1 MTSIH
6 VPEELK
12 LYFNVAVGMILVG
25 VLAFL
30 ISLFFADTPLLSAGI
45 IAIGCGFLIIAIVGF
60 GFMQLTKKKD
70 DFAITMFVR
79 ILYLIAIG
87 FSTYAII
94 YSGFFVRSPINYR
107 LLYISVGI
115 AVPLVVILLII
126 ADVIL
131 SKKIL
136 FILTFFLLIGFI
148 KRFILYRKKKVRSFS
163 SDLLSF

>member
-12 LYFNVAVGMILVG
+12 LYFNVSVGMILAG
-25 VLAFL
+25 VLAFI

-45 IAIGCGFLIIAIVGF
+45 IAIGCGFFIILIVGF

-87 FSTYAII
+87 FSSYVII
-94 YSGFFVRSPINYR
+94 YSGFFVKGSINYR
-107 LLYISVGI
+107 AMYISVGI
-115 AVPLVVILLII
+115 AVPIVIALLIVSDI
-126 ADVIL
+126 IL
-131 SKKIL
+131 SR
-136 FILTFFLLIGFI
+136 
-148 KRFILYRKKKVRSFS
+148 KRKEEEN
-163 SDLLSF
+163 